1 MRLVILGAGGYGKTI
16 ADLAEQSGQYES
28 IQMLDDAGKEKCA
41 DYVRY
46 MDEQTEFYPAF
57 GTNEVRLNWL
67 DRLMDAG
74 CSVATLVHP
83 TAYVSPKAKLHLGTA
98 VLPHAVVNTDCE
110 IMPGCIINCGA
121 MIDHG
126 CIMEAGVHICLGAI
140 VKAENRVPRCMK
152 IEAGQVVEN
161 RTYPL

>member
-1 MRLVILGAGGYGKTI
+1 MRLIILGAGGYGKTI

-28 IQMLDDAGKEKCA
+28 IQMLDDACKEKCA

-126 CIMEAGVHICLGAI
+126 CIIEAGVHICLGAI
-140 VKAENRVPRCMK
+140 VKADNRIPRCMK